1 MSDIL
6 NSIDTEL
13 HEAIHADMERQHPS
27 KILLNPRTNILKTL
41 KGKIGNLHGTIADI
55 GCGNGYLSIFMAKR
69 YRDIIKIDAIE
80 GSEQAVTTLLPR
92 NIDFHGMTEKVN
104 PVLANFDQLE
114 EQKYDF
120 VFAMGSIHHSKNL
133 QETSNS
139 IYRSLKKGGVL
150 VAQEPAMPDYTT
162 HSEYEE
168 KYNII
173 ENRFGLTIK
182 NGDRFDR
189 FFRECEYKSALI
201 KSGFDIIMWSD
212 YKNRGFQKLV
222 KLCFSALKHT
232 VISKKFFT
240 ENNKDNWRSKMK
252 KMTKN
257 VKPKIIIAKK
267 PLNGEIYH

>member
-1 MSDIL
+1 MPEIL
-6 NSIDTEL
+6 NKSDTKL
-13 HEAIHADMERQHPS
+13 HEAIHANMERMHPS
-27 KILLNPRTNILKTL
+27 KILLNPRINILKIFRR
-41 KGKIGNLHGTIADI
+41 KIGNLHGTIADI
-55 GCGNGYLSIFMAKR
+55 GCGNGYLSIFMAKK

-80 GSEQAVTTLLPR
+80 GSEKAVRTLLPR

-114 EQKYDF
+114 EEKYDF
-120 VFAMGSIHHSKNL
+120 VFAMGAIHHSKNL

-173 ENRFGLTIK
+173 ESRFGLTIR

-201 KSGFDIIMWSD
+201 KSGFDIIIWSD
-212 YKNRGFQKLV
+212 YKDGDFKKFV
-222 KLCFSALKHT
+222 KLCFSSLKHT
-232 VISKKFFT
+232 LMSKMFFT
-240 ENNKDNWRSKMK
+240 QNKKDNWQSKMK

-267 PLNGEIYH
+267 PLNGEIFH